1 VQTDQSTDSA
11 TVTTR
16 RAFLT
21 RAAVGSAVAAGA
33 LALPVGALVTGAG
46 AQSGEGIGELRDEA
60 FAAFAAPL
68 ELAAVQAY
76 NVAVTSEKLDREWA
90 AQALVFQSHHRTVA
104 DAIIEM
110 GDANAEAPVADAEF
124 SKAANDAI
132 ASAADQNAVLL
143 ALADVEETLAAT
155 HLAAVAQLRE
165 VSTAKTVTQ
174 VLAVEGQQAA
184 LLAVAGGSSI
194 ESVTPATNTG
204 DAAVTIPADAGTTTT
219 TTEAN

>member
-1 VQTDQSTDSA
+1 MAPSPPAPWRSRSERSSPAPEPSRAKASA
-11 TVTTR
+11 SC
-16 RAFLT
+16 AN
-21 RAAVGSAVAAGA
+21 
-33 LALPVGALVTGAG
+33 
-46 AQSGEGIGELRDEA
+46 EA

-90 AQALVFQSHHRTVA
+90 AQALVFQSHHRAVA

-132 ASAADQNAVLL
+132 AAAADQNAVLL